1 MCLAAIWLPC
11 SCRSGEAT
19 GDRGTQATADSWV
32 RRPWRW
38 LQTLLL
44 LLKLCRGGEG
54 RCRARPA
61 ELSPDDPGDHQNP
74 ISISS
79 GQLWRMARE
88 GEGGRSL
95 PDRGVRKQQGA
106 RMARFAT
113 SQAGG
118 PDPSPRGVPPPRAHT
133 SPSGSPGL
141 GPAGREFHGQT
152 WVLEVTRIREM
163 CQQAGRPEGFVP
175 VAGTLATCWL
185 FPAEAPFHGL

>member
-19 GDRGTQATADSWV
+19 GDRGTQAAADSWV

-74 ISISS
+74 IRIPS

-106 RMARFAT
+106 RMAWFAT

-118 PDPSPRGVPPPRAHT
+118 PDPSPRGIPPPPAHEPIWLPRT
-133 SPSGSPGL
+133 RPSGPGIPGPDL
-141 GPAGREFHGQT
+141 GPGGH
-152 WVLEVTRIREM
+152 
-163 CQQAGRPEGFVP
+163 
-175 VAGTLATCWL
+175 
-185 FPAEAPFHGL
+185 